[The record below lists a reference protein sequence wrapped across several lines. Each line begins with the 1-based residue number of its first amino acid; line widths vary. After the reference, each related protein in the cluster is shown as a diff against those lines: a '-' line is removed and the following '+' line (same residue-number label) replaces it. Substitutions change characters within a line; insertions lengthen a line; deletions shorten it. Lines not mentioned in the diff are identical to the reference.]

1 MFAAHQALNACSIVS
16 NSRNVDIPSRII
28 KAVGPPGVYCP
39 SGRLTVVS
47 GARNRELP
55 ASPHGHKTE
64 SEAED
69 RAEDSR
75 PGGR

>member
-16 NSRNVDIPSRII
+16 NSRNLDIPSRII
-28 KAVGPPGVYCP
+28 EAVGPPGVNCP
-39 SGRLTVVS
+39 SGLLALVS
-47 GARNRELP
+47 GTRNRELP
-55 ASPHGHKTE
+55 TSPHGHKTE
-64 SEAED
+64 PEAED